1 METLKPFEMLQ
12 ILDSIISDLTYAKK
26 YSKNK
31 AKSEKQLKQLVSV
44 RKNLNVMLHQSMGTD
59 SLELLIFAYIEK
71 CMIIDGVQKG
81 KTYKMDWYLK
91 ELGNVMGEGAAFAKA
106 KVMSQIRSGYD
117 KLMMD
122 DYDVNKDTERVDKM
136 MHKMPSEADMSQ
148 MLTEFCKLIIT
159 NIKLKKYE
167 NNNLE

>member
-1 METLKPFEMLQ
+1 MIPFQMIES
-12 ILDSIISDLTYAKK
+12 LDTVIADLTYARKF
-26 YSKNK
+26 SKNK
-31 AKSEKQLKQLVSV
+31 HKAEKQIKQLVSV

-71 CMIIDGVQKG
+71 CMIIDGVQNG

-91 ELGNVMGEGAAFAKA
+91 ELGNKMGEGAAFSKA

-122 DYDVNKDTERVDKM
+122 DHDIHKDTERVAKM
-136 MHKMPSEADMSQ
+136 LEKMPSEKSMSE
-148 MLTEFCKLIIT
+148 MLTEFVKVIVT
-159 NIKLKKYE
+159 NIKLKKY
-167 NNNLE
+167 